1 MNIALKVGFGVAALA
16 ATVFATGCAEH
27 APAFQCGRVD
37 YKSCCS
43 CKSCCPSGTMTTRR
57 GRYYRDQH

>member
-37 YKSCCS
+37 YKSCAS
-43 CKSCCPSGTMTTRR
+43 CKSCAPCPCPSHR